1 METPVAVHL
10 PPELV
15 RQVDEVA
22 RDEMRS
28 RSNTVKWLLSEALRS
43 REPADS
49 VEPAEATG

>member
-28 RSNTVKWLLSEALRS
+28 RSNTVKWLLSEALQR
-43 REPADS
+43 REPVEVA
-49 VEPAEATG
+49 EPAEAS